1 MPRLL
6 IVDDADEAR
15 AILAIAL
22 GTIPGAQVDVAE
34 SAEDALAK
42 WGNLPVDVL
51 VTDFRMKGMSGFE
64 LLTAL
69 RKRGQWPVCGA
80 LVVSGETDPELPRR
94 ALEYGA
100 TAFITKPFSAGEVR
114 KTVLS
119 LLRSFYGMA

>member
-22 GTIPGAQVDVAE
+22 GTIPGAQVEVAE

-42 WGNLPVDVL
+42 WDGVPVDVL
-51 VTDFRMKGMSGFE
+51 VTDFRMQGMSGFE

-69 RKRGQWPVCGA
+69 RQRGQWPVCGA